1 MPRFKYDAID
11 LERFF
16 VSDFARGEYETKS
29 RIAKEIYRRYI
40 QGSRRGGTR
49 DIRVELRSK
58 ERRRKDIRAD
68 LWGLIERYEQWT
80 TGVLKNGTPRAMSSS
95 PTTIFHPCRTHEKCM
110 NVCIIPPTIRSP
122 PSLESPFSLPLRNT
136 HVHTQI
142 FIRPRVAASITFPL
156 NIYIIRIR
164 KVSIVSIRDERK
176 TLKDNR
182 PLFVP

>member
-1 MPRFKYDAID
+1 MPRFKYDAMD

-68 LWGLIERYEQWT
+68 LWGLIERYEMDD
-80 TGVLKNGTPRAMSSS
+80 RC
-95 PTTIFHPCRTHEKCM
+95 FEKW
-110 NVCIIPPTIRSP
+110 
-122 PSLESPFSLPLRNT
+122 
-136 HVHTQI
+136 H
-142 FIRPRVAASITFPL
+142 AASDVLFPDDHL
-156 NIYIIRIR
+156 PS
-164 KVSIVSIRDERK
+164 VSDA
-176 TLKDNR
+176 
-182 PLFVP
+182 

>member
-1 MPRFKYDAID
+1 MPRFKYDAMD

-110 NVCIIPPTIRSP
+110 NVCIIPPHHPITTLSRV
-122 PSLESPFSLPLRNT
+122 SLLSATPKHART
-136 HVHTQI
+136 HTD
-142 FIRPRVAASITFPL
+142 FYRPRVAASITFPL